1 MGSIDA
7 HFFVSFNVSLE
18 NVYER
23 KDVSAER
30 LTNHWEITFSYLI
43 ARFFK

>member
-1 MGSIDA
+1 MGSIDV
-7 HFFVSFNVSLE
+7 HFFVSFDVSSE

-30 LTNHWEITFSYLI
+30 LTNHWEITFSYFM